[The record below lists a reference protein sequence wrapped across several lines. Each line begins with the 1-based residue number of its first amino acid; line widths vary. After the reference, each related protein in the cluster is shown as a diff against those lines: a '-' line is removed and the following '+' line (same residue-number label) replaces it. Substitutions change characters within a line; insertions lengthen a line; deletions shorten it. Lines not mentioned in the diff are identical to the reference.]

1 MNRLENADTYGD
13 KYGIGAIEVGVTKMD
28 KHDKQQAKL
37 LEADERKQEL
47 HHYDGRGGLACV
59 VYLLKAY
66 VGSDS
71 AEWEYEF
78 NECDNPYHQYD
89 DGSYE
94 FPQIAFGFY
103 SRGESPQAQAHGK
116 RHTDRTGERYVIMET
131 YITL

>member
-28 KHDKQQAKL
+28 KHDKQQAKI

-71 AEWEYEF
+71 AEWEAEYIANGFEPYEL
-78 NECDNPYHQYD
+78 
-89 DGSYE
+89 
-94 FPQIAFGFY
+94 PQIALGVY
-103 SRGESPQAQAHGK
+103 SRGESAQAEAHGK

-131 YITL
+131 YIIL